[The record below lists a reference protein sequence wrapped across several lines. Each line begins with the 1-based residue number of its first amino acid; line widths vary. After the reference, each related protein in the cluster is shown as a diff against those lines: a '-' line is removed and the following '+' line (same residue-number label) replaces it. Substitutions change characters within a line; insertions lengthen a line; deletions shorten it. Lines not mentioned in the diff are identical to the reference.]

1 MGKTRAAGRARIA
14 HPGQDKQE
22 TGAGM
27 DKPCQ
32 FVEVAGPAHERGM
45 QYGRAAGE
53 RIARG
58 IGHYR
63 EQLARVSFGQAELE
77 EAATRLL
84 PIIESFDA
92 DHLHEMRAIALGAEQ
107 ALADIVLLN
116 ARTELLQLANLRSGA
131 AADDD
136 DPDGCTG
143 VVVLPEATRHGRLI
157 QAQNWDWKVDCAE
170 TAVVLKI
177 HGEPGMPDVL
187 TFTEAGA
194 LARSGLNA
202 CGISITANYLECDR
216 DYRHIGVP
224 LALIRRKVLQQQ
236 DWARALQAV
245 YCTPKSASNNV
256 MLSHAQGLTIDLECA
271 PDETFPVHAL
281 DGLLVH
287 ANHWLSP
294 VALSKLRETG
304 VRSTPDSLYR
314 DMRVRSLL
322 QPLHGRIEVRHVKG
336 ALFDRFGGDWAVCR
350 PPRQGQSS
358 NLSASVAMVVM
369 EPEAG
374 VLEVA
379 MLPALNRDFQRF
391 ELEMTFVRQEAD
403 PLLKE

>member
-1 MGKTRAAGRARIA
+1 MNN
-14 HPGQDKQE
+14 
-22 TGAGM
+22 
-27 DKPCQ
+27 PCQ
-32 FVEVAGPAHERGM
+32 FVEVAGPPQERGL

-53 RIARG
+53 RIATG
-58 IGHYR
+58 VKHYR
-63 EQLARVSFGQAELE
+63 EQLARSSFGTAELE
-77 EAATRLL
+77 EACGRLL

-92 DHLHEMRAIALGAEQ
+92 NHLLEIRAIAKGAEQ

-116 ARTELLQLANLRSGA
+116 ARTELLQLANLRRGA
-131 AADDD
+131 PDGDEDDD
-136 DPDGCTG
+136 LDGCTG
-143 VVVLPEATRHGRLI
+143 VVVLPEATRAGRLI
-157 QAQNWDWKVDCAE
+157 QAQNWDWKADCAA

-177 HGEPGMPDVL
+177 HGESGMPDLL

-202 CGISITANYLECDR
+202 AGISITANYLECDR
-216 DYRHIGVP
+216 DYRHTGVP
-224 LALIRRKVLQQQ
+224 LALIRRKVLQQK

-245 YCTPKSASNNV
+245 YCTPKSASNNI
-256 MLSHAQGLTIDLECA
+256 MLSHAQGMTIDFECA
-271 PDETFPVHAL
+271 PDETFQVHAQ

-294 VALSKLRETG
+294 VALTKLRETG
-304 VRSTPDSLYR
+304 VKSTPDSLYR
-314 DMRVRSLL
+314 DMRVRGLL
-322 QPLHGRIEVRHVKG
+322 QPLLGRIETRHVKG

-350 PPRQGQSS
+350 PPRTGQSS

-379 MLPALNRDFQRF
+379 MLPALNREFQRF
-391 ELEMTFVRQEAD
+391 TLEMRFVRQEAD

>member
-1 MGKTRAAGRARIA
+1 MNN
-14 HPGQDKQE
+14 
-22 TGAGM
+22 
-27 DKPCQ
+27 PCQ
-32 FVEVAGPAHERGM
+32 FVEVAGPPQERGL
-45 QYGRAAGE
+45 QYGRTAGE
-53 RIARG
+53 RIAKG
-58 IGHYR
+58 VKHYR
-63 EQLARVSFGQAELE
+63 EQLARTSFGTAELE
-77 EAATRLL
+77 EACGRLL

-92 DHLHEMRAIALGAEQ
+92 SHLLEMRAIAQGAEQ

-116 ARTELLQLANLRSGA
+116 ARTELLQLANLRRGA
-131 AADDD
+131 QADDEED

-143 VVVLPEATRHGRLI
+143 IVALPEATRDGLLI
-157 QAQNWDWKVDCAE
+157 QAQNWDWKADCAE

-177 HGEPGMPDVL
+177 HGEPGMPDLL

-202 CGISITANYLECDR
+202 AGISITANYLECDR
-216 DYRHIGVP
+216 DYRHTGVP
-224 LALIRRKVLQQQ
+224 LALIRRKVLQQK

-245 YCTPKSASNNV
+245 YCTPKSASNNI
-256 MLSHAQGLTIDLECA
+256 MLSHAQGMTIDFECA
-271 PDETFPVHAL
+271 PDETFQVHAQ

-294 VALSKLRETG
+294 VALTKLRETG
-304 VRSTPDSLYR
+304 VKSTPDSLYR
-314 DMRVRSLL
+314 DMRVRALL
-322 QPLHGRIEVRHVKG
+322 QPLLGRIETRHVKG

-350 PPRQGQSS
+350 PPRTGQSS

-369 EPEAG
+369 VPEAG

-391 ELEMTFVRQEAD
+391 TLEMRFVRQEPD

>member
-1 MGKTRAAGRARIA
+1 MSVS
-14 HPGQDKQE
+14 
-22 TGAGM
+22 
-27 DKPCQ
+27 CQ
-32 FVEVAGPAHERGM
+32 FVEVAGPPQERGL

-53 RIARG
+53 RIALGVR
-58 IGHYR
+58 HYR
-63 EQLARVSFGQAELE
+63 EQLARASFTDADIE
-77 EAATRLL
+77 EAAGQLL
-84 PIIESFDA
+84 PVIEQFDA
-92 DHLHEMRAIALGAEQ
+92 DHLQEMRAIARGAQ
-107 ALADIVLLN
+107 QPLSYIVLLN
-116 ARTELLQLANLRSGA
+116 ARTELLQLANLRRGTA
-131 AADDD
+131 AEDD

-143 VVVLPEATRHGRLI
+143 VVVLPAATRHGRLL
-157 QAQNWDWKVDCAE
+157 QAQNWDWKADCAH
-170 TAVVLKI
+170 TAVVLKV
-177 HGEPGMPDVL
+177 HGEAGMPGLL

-202 CGISITANYLECDR
+202 AGICITANYLECDR
-216 DYRHIGVP
+216 DYRHTGVP
-224 LALIRRKVLQQQ
+224 LALIRRKVLQQR

-245 YCTPKSASNNV
+245 YCTPKSASNNI

-271 PDETFPVHAL
+271 PDETFTVHAQ
-281 DGLLVH
+281 DDLLVH

-294 VALSKLRETG
+294 VALTKLRETG

-314 DMRVRSLL
+314 DMRVRALL
-322 QPLHGRIEVRHVKG
+322 QPLRGRIETRHVKG

-350 PPRQGQSS
+350 PPRAAQGS

-379 MLPALNRDFQRF
+379 MLPALNREFQRF
-391 ELEMTFVRQEAD
+391 ELDMTFIRQDND